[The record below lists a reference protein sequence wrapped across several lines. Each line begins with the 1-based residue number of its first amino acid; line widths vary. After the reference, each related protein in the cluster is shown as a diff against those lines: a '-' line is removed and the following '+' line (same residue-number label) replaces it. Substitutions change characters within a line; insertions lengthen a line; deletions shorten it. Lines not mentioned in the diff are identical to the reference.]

1 MLLTS
6 RGLLTAKIKFTI
18 MSSKL
23 YHSNFYN
30 VIFHYLNVELTWFTL
45 IKDQGMLRFF
55 SPILSLSI
63 FSFFKN
69 TSLRMNAIILALNIF
84 WTTFSLYSAII
95 ISGVV
100 SDVFFCWNILLLPV
114 VHYQTSYLKM
124 LIIIWVMKHTRH
136 KKCPY
141 LEFSC
146 LYFPAFRL
154 NTERYGVSLKC

>member
-100 SDVFFCWNILLLPV
+100 SDVFFLLEYSTTSSSSLWNVIFENAD
-114 VHYQTSYLKM
+114 
-124 LIIIWVMKHTRH
+124 VMKQTRH

-141 LEFSC
+141 LEFSG

-154 NTERYGVSLKC
+154 NTERYKVSLKC